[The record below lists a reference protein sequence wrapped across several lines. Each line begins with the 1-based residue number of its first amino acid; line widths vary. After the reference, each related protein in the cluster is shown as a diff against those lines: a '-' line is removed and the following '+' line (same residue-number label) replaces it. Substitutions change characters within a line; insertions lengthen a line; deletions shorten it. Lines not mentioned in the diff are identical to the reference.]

1 MSIYKC
7 KMCGGSLEVQSG
19 EGIAKCEYCGIKQ
32 TLPKTD
38 DENITN
44 LFIRANNLRLKCE
57 FDKAARLFEKILEQ
71 DNSEAEAHWGLVL
84 CKYGIEYVEDPET
97 AKRIPTCHRTCFD
110 AITADADYIAA
121 VDYADAQQQLIYE
134 EEARAIARIQRDI
147 LAIAKEEE
155 PFDVF
160 ICYKETDADGKR
172 TPDSV
177 LANDLYYQLTEEGFK
192 VFFSRITLEGQLG
205 TAYEPYIFAALNSAK
220 VMVVLGTKPEYFQA
234 VWVRNEWNR
243 YLTLIKRGAEKV
255 LIPAY
260 RDMDPYDLPEEFA
273 HLQAQDMSKLGFM
286 QDLIRGIQKITQAD
300 KKEETEEKT
309 EAKNDGISTASLL
322 KRVFLFLE
330 DGDWNS
336 ADEYCEKVLDR
347 EPENAK
353 AYLGKLMAELHV
365 HKQEKLADC
374 DKPFD
379 GRKNYQKIVR
389 FGGAELAETL
399 KGYTVHIAE
408 RNKQARLEKT
418 YAVAMDKME
427 NAKIYEDYK
436 DAADMFSGI
445 KGYRDADSLAETCLE
460 RMEESKKTEWMDK
473 TYKDA
478 CFVLYSSQNWIRK
491 RSSIEFSK
499 TIFTVKN
506 PYERMQEAIRLFSSI
521 PGWKDSEKKIQEC
534 LNRTEELKKIEEKE
548 RKRKIL
554 MVILFIIT
562 GILCCYPLGSMF
574 LASLFTS

>member
-1 MSIYKC
+1 MKRFWNRITRRRRPI
-7 KMCGGSLEVQSG
+7 GGLCYVN
-19 EGIAKCEYCGIKQ
+19 
-32 TLPKTD
+32 T
-38 DENITN
+38 
-44 LFIRANNLRLKCE
+44 
-57 FDKAARLFEKILEQ
+57 
-71 DNSEAEAHWGLVL
+71 GL
-84 CKYGIEYVEDPET
+84 ET
-97 AKRIPTCHRTCFD
+97 AKRILTCHRTCFD
-110 AITADADYIAA
+110 AITADTDYIAA

-134 EEARAIARIQRDI
+134 EEARAIARIHRDI

-192 VFFSRITLEGQLG
+192 VFFSRIT
-205 TAYEPYIFAALNSAK
+205 
-220 VMVVLGTKPEYFQA
+220 
-234 VWVRNEWNR
+234 
-243 YLTLIKRGAEKV
+243 
-255 LIPAY
+255 
-260 RDMDPYDLPEEFA
+260 
-273 HLQAQDMSKLGFM
+273 
-286 QDLIRGIQKITQAD
+286 QAD

-330 DGDWNS
+330 DGDWS
-336 ADEYCEKVLDR
+336 SVDEYCEKVLDR

-379 GRKNYQKIVR
+379 GRRNYQKIVR

-399 KGYTVHIAE
+399 KGYTAHIAE

-418 YAVAMDKME
+418 YAAAMDKME
-427 NAKIYEDYK
+427 NA
-436 DAADMFSGI
+436 
-445 KGYRDADSLAETCLE
+445 
-460 RMEESKKTEWMDK
+460 K

-478 CFVLYSSQNWIRK
+478 CFVLYSNQNWIRK
-491 RSSIEFSK
+491 SSTIALSK
-499 TIFTVKN
+499 KIFTVKN
-506 PYERMQEAIRLFSSI
+506 PYEQMQEAIRLFSSI

-554 MVILFIIT
+554 MVILLIIA
-562 GILCCYPLGSMF
+562 GILCYYPVGSMF
-574 LASLFTS
+574 LASLFIS